1 MKLKSKLKTSKQGF
15 TIIELMLAMTFVATL
30 LISIAVVTIN
40 IVSIY
45 QRGLALK
52 AVNNVGRSLIE
63 ELTTSINSAPAVDTT
78 SLCNHLAGG
87 SDSIYYG
94 NASNCIADRAY
105 RYVYNDRSA
114 TKENREHKVGTYQ
127 YSGVFCTGN
136 YSYLWN
142 TQYGL
147 DKKDGQRTLSLRY
160 LNESGNEQTVQAADA
175 RLIRIQD
182 RTYRVCSAYLQKQ
195 TDPSSSE
202 TADWELDIRRE
213 AKNGTENRIPT
224 PTNGYLSAFDLDL
237 FFYEFTVQPISQDVI
252 SLRTY
257 MTGNFILAT
266 ERGGI
271 DITASGD
278 YCQNS
283 ETSQLDNLGAEFNY
297 CAINKFNFAARTA
310 GV

>member
-1 MKLKSKLKTSKQGF
+1 MNTKHKVSLKDSKQGF

-40 IVSIY
+40 VVSIY

-63 ELTTSINSAPAVDTT
+63 ELTTAINEAPAVDTT
-78 SLCNHLAGG
+78 SLCNHLASG
-87 SDSIYYG
+87 SDPIGYG
-94 NASNCIADRAY
+94 DTKECIDKHAY
-105 RYVYNDRSA
+105 RYVYNDRFN
-114 TKENREHKVGTYQ
+114 TKENREGQLGEYQ

-136 YSYLWN
+136 HSYLWN
-142 TQYGL
+142 TEYGL
-147 DKKDGQRTLSLRY
+147 DEGQRTLSLLY
-160 LNESGNEQTVQAADA
+160 LDENGQPQTIQASDA
-175 RLIRIQD
+175 RLISIPD
-182 RTYRVCSAYLQKQ
+182 RTYRVCSAFLQRQ
-195 TDPSSSE
+195 SEDPGS
-202 TADWELDIRRE
+202 TGNWELDIRQE
-213 AKNGTENRIPT
+213 AKSGAENRIT
-224 PTNGYLSAFDLDL
+224 MPTNGYLSAFDLDL
-237 FFYEFTVQPISQDVI
+237 FLYEFTVQPISQDAI
-252 SLRTY
+252 TLRTY

-271 DITASGD
+271 DITTTGD